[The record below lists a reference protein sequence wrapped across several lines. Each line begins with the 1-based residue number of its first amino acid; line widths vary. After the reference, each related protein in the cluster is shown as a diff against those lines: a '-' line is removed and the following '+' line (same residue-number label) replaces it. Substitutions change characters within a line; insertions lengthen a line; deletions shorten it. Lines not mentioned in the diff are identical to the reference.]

1 VFYPARDRC
10 LEWDCK
16 GPIEQ
21 RQFPVSAKLLSF
33 RKLPLQRRLTS
44 NFEIISKGKA
54 LIVDA
59 APSDAV
65 NGTTLE
71 VVIRKLDDEGRNGL
85 IIYGPTY
92 RPAFRAVTNSS
103 SDKNETAA

>member
-16 GPIEQ
+16 GPVEQ

-44 NFEIISKGKA
+44 NFEIMSKGRA

-59 APSDAV
+59 APSDVV
-65 NGTTLE
+65 NGVTLE
-71 VVIRKLDDEGRNGL
+71 VVIRKLDDEGRDGL
-85 IIYGPTY
+85 IIYGPAY
-92 RPAFRAVTNSS
+92 RPAFR
-103 SDKNETAA
+103 TAINNVDNKSESKA